1 MNGQNPLKSCPQ
13 IRMESEIHTRES
25 NAERGAQIF
34 ERVQTSSKY
43 QKRFDAA
50 HLDLAQHGMYSSP
63 DHRRRVDFP

>member
-1 MNGQNPLKSCPQ
+1 
-13 IRMESEIHTRES
+13 MESEIHTRES